1 MAKSKKNKPTY
12 FRFLDL
18 FFILYYF
25 VTFVCYLLHLLGVSS
40 ISKIYL
46 LTTWFTFP
54 FILGL
59 ILSSFIT
66 LKQILFT
73 KFPISFK
80 VLLRIFLSLQFVLQ
94 IMIYMK
100 VSKDSNLEFGYGYF
114 LICNGFIFIW
124 SIVAFIQKILN
135 IKVTKI
141 H

>member
-1 MAKSKKNKPTY
+1 MAKSKKNKHSY

-25 VTFVCYLLHLLGVSS
+25 ITFVCYLLHLLGVSS

-46 LTTWFTFP
+46 LTSWFTFP
-54 FILGL
+54 FFLTL

-66 LKQILFT
+66 LKQILFS

-80 VLLRIFLSLQFVLQ
+80 ILLRIFLSLQFIVQ
-94 IMIYMK
+94 IIIFIIVYNDPK
-100 VSKDSNLEFGYGYF
+100 LEFGILYF
-114 LICNGFIFIW
+114 LISNGFIFIW
-124 SIVAFIQKILN
+124 SIVAFLQKILN
-135 IKVTKI
+135 MKAKKK